1 MQRQDRNSYP
11 AFFER
16 RFFVQQKGKKAGNL
30 KKMIQKDWQL
40 WVMVFPAL
48 LYIVVF
54 CYGPMYGL
62 QLAFRDYN
70 FSKGITGGDWAGL
83 KYFMQ
88 YFDSPMFLPTIR
100 NTFGIAFCS
109 LICGF
114 PVPIILAIAINSIKN
129 AGRKRFVQ
137 TAVYLPYFI
146 STVVMVA
153 ILQILLSPATG
164 ILSFLLK
171 AVGIV
176 GDKVNLLGDPTAF
189 VPVYVIS
196 GIWQSAGWNSIIFI
210 AALAAVDGQLYD
222 AAKVDGANRWQQVW
236 HVELPAILPT
246 IIILLIM
253 NMGGILSVGFEKTF
267 LMQNAL
273 NKSVSEVISTYVYN
287 IGLKSSQ
294 FSFGSAVGLF
304 NTVVNFIFLVLAN
317 QVSKR
322 AADISL
328 M

>member
-1 MQRQDRNSYP
+1 MKQVSRAADSPRKKLSP
-11 AFFER
+11 GKAFVR
-16 RFFVQQKGKKAGNL
+16 
-30 KKMIQKDWQL
+30 DWQL
-40 WVMVFPAL
+40 WVMILPAA
-48 LYIVVF
+48 LYILIF

-70 FSKGITGGDWAGL
+70 FSKGLTGGDWAGL

-88 YFDSPMFLPTIR
+88 YFQSPMFFPTIR
-100 NTFGIAFCS
+100 NTFIIAFFS

-114 PVPIILAIAINSIKN
+114 PIPIILAIAINAVRGQKW
-129 AGRKRFVQ
+129 KRTVQ
-137 TAVYLPYFI
+137 TVVYLPYFI
-146 STVVMVA
+146 STVVLVA
-153 ILQILLSPATG
+153 MLQILLSPTTG
-164 ILSFLLK
+164 VLSNALRSIGL
-171 AVGIV
+171 VSEGT
-176 GDKVNLLGDPTAF
+176 NLLGDPSAF

-267 LMQNAL
+267 LMQNDL
-273 NKSVSEVISTYVYN
+273 NIGVSEVISTYVYN
-287 IGLKSSQ
+287 VGLKSSQ

-304 NTVVNFIFLVLAN
+304 NTVVNFVFLVLAN
-317 QVSKR
+317 QISKR
-322 AADISL
+322 VANISL
-328 M
+328 V

>member
-1 MQRQDRNSYP
+1 MKQVSRAADSPRKKLNP
-11 AFFER
+11 GKAFVR
-16 RFFVQQKGKKAGNL
+16 
-30 KKMIQKDWQL
+30 DWQL
-40 WVMVFPAL
+40 WVMILPAA
-48 LYIVVF
+48 LYILIF
-54 CYGPMYGL
+54 CCGPMYGL

-70 FSKGITGGDWAGL
+70 FSKGLTGGDWAGM

-88 YFDSPMFLPTIR
+88 YFQSPMFFPTIR
-100 NTFGIAFCS
+100 NTFIIAFFS

-114 PVPIILAIAINSIKN
+114 PVPIILAIAINAVRGQKW
-129 AGRKRFVQ
+129 KRSVQ

-146 STVVMVA
+146 STVVLVA
-153 ILQILLSPATG
+153 MLQILLSPTTG
-164 ILSFLLK
+164 VLSNALRSIGL
-171 AVGIV
+171 VSEGT
-176 GDKVNLLGDPTAF
+176 NLLGDPSAF

-267 LMQNAL
+267 LMQNDL
-273 NKSVSEVISTYVYN
+273 NIGVSEVISTYVYN
-287 IGLKSSQ
+287 VGLKSSQ

-304 NTVVNFIFLVLAN
+304 NTVVNFVFLVLAN
-317 QVSKR
+317 QISKR
-322 AADISL
+322 VANISL
-328 M
+328 V

>member
-1 MQRQDRNSYP
+1 MKQKSNADG
-11 AFFER
+11 
-16 RFFVQQKGKKAGNL
+16 FVQKKGFHPEKAFR
-30 KKMIQKDWQL
+30 KDWQL
-40 WVMVFPAL
+40 WVMILPAIM
-48 LYIVVF
+48 YILIF

-62 QLAFRDYN
+62 QLAFRDYD
-70 FSKGITGGDWAGL
+70 FSKGITGGNWAGI

-88 YFDSPMFLPTIR
+88 YFQSPMFGPTIR
-100 NTFGIAFCS
+100 NTFIIAFFS

-114 PVPIILAIAINSIKN
+114 PVPIILAIAINSIK
-129 AGRKRFVQ
+129 RPKWKRSVQ

-146 STVVMVA
+146 STVVLVA
-153 ILQILLSPATG
+153 ILQILLSPSTG
-164 ILSFLLK
+164 LLSHALK
-171 AVGIV
+171 AVGLI
-176 GDKVNLLGDPTAF
+176 GGKANLLGEPSAF

-287 IGLKSSQ
+287 VGLKSSQ

-317 QVSKR
+317 QISKR

>member
-1 MQRQDRNSYP
+1 MKQAGRAADSSRKKLNP
-11 AFFER
+11 GKAFLR
-16 RFFVQQKGKKAGNL
+16 
-30 KKMIQKDWQL
+30 DWQL
-40 WVMVFPAL
+40 WVMILPAA
-48 LYIVVF
+48 LYILIF

-62 QLAFRDYN
+62 QLAFKDYN

-88 YFDSPMFLPTIR
+88 YFTSPMFIPTIR
-100 NTFGIAFCS
+100 NTFVIAFFS

-114 PVPIILAIAINSIKN
+114 PIPIILAIAINAVK
-129 AGRKRFVQ
+129 GQKWKRSVQ

-146 STVVMVA
+146 STVVLVA
-153 ILQILLSPATG
+153 MLQILLSPTTG
-164 ILSFLLK
+164 VLSNALRAIGL
-171 AVGIV
+171 VPQGM
-176 GDKVNLLGDPTAF
+176 NLLGDPSAF

-267 LMQNAL
+267 LMQTPM
-273 NKSVSEVISTYVYN
+273 NKGVSEVISTYVYN
-287 IGLKSSQ
+287 VGLKSSQ

-304 NTVVNFIFLVLAN
+304 NTVVNFVFLVLAN
-317 QVSKR
+317 QISKR
-322 AADISL
+322 VANISL
-328 M
+328 V